1 MAGEGPGATTA
12 FRDFRRLAVLEAEG
26 VMCGV
31 LSLRFVVVGVL
42 EAEGVTHG
50 ALILRLLRP
59 ATSRGLGA
67 GSGCTGVAWPPMRVL
82 ALSHPVFEEHDAGRG
97 HPERPARLGAAL
109 RGVRAAPVELVEEL
123 APEIDRRLLELV
135 HARGYVDY
143 VEQVC
148 ASGGGRFDPD
158 TAAVPASWEAAVRA
172 AGAGP
177 LAVRR
182 LEEGA
187 TDLAFLA
194 VRPPGHHARSA
205 TAMGFCLF
213 NSAAVT
219 AAMLVERGCKV
230 AIMDWDVHHGNGTE
244 EMFEHEENVL
254 YISTHQYPFYPG
266 TGGLVDMTA
275 HPGAAT
281 ILDLPLPPGT
291 AGDLY
296 RQAFEELILPVVSQF
311 GPDWLL
317 VSAGYDAHAA
327 DPLASLRLLP
337 SDYAFMSREL
347 AELTPPGRTICFLEG
362 GYDLD
367 AIAASVTATL
377 AGAAGMVV
385 PDEEHRFRSSE
396 LAFATLDAVKAEAAK
411 VWDLG

>member
-1 MAGEGPGATTA
+1 
-12 FRDFRRLAVLEAEG
+12 
-26 VMCGV
+26 
-31 LSLRFVVVGVL
+31 
-42 EAEGVTHG
+42 
-50 ALILRLLRP
+50 
-59 ATSRGLGA
+59 
-67 GSGCTGVAWPPMRVL
+67 MRVL
-82 ALSHPVFEEHDAGRG
+82 AVSHPIFEQHDAGWG
-97 HPERPARLGAAL
+97 HPERPARLEAAL
-109 RGVRAAPVELVEEL
+109 RGVRSAPVELAEEL
-123 APEIDRRLLELV
+123 APEIDRGLLELV
-135 HARGYVDY
+135 HAPHYIDY
-143 VEQVC
+143 LQQVC
-148 ASGGGRFDPD
+148 ASGGAQLDPD
-158 TAAVPASWEAAVRA
+158 TAAVPASWEAAIRA

-182 LEEGA
+182 LEEDA

-194 VRPPGHHARSA
+194 VRPPGHHARPS

-219 AAMLVERGCKV
+219 AAMLVEQGYNV

-244 EMFEHEENVL
+244 EMFEHEERVL

-266 TGGLVDMTA
+266 TGGIVDMTA
-275 HPGAAT
+275 HRGAAT
-281 ILDLPLPPGT
+281 TLDLPLPPAT

-296 RQAFEELILPVVSQF
+296 RRAFEELILPVISQF

-337 SDYAFMSREL
+337 SDYAFMASALIEL
-347 AELTPPGRTICFLEG
+347 MPPRRTIYYLEG
-362 GYDLD
+362 GYDLE

-385 PDEEHRFRSSE
+385 PDEEQRFRSSD
-396 LAFATLDAVKAEAAK
+396 LAFATLDAAKAGAAK
-411 VWDLG
+411 VWDVG

>member
-1 MAGEGPGATTA
+1 
-12 FRDFRRLAVLEAEG
+12 
-26 VMCGV
+26 
-31 LSLRFVVVGVL
+31 
-42 EAEGVTHG
+42 
-50 ALILRLLRP
+50 
-59 ATSRGLGA
+59 
-67 GSGCTGVAWPPMRVL
+67 MRVL
-82 ALSHPVFEEHDAGRG
+82 AVSHPVFERHNAGWSG

-109 RGVRAAPVELVEEL
+109 DGVSGAPVELVEEL
-123 APEIDRRLLELV
+123 APEVDRRLLELV
-135 HARGYVDY
+135 HTPAYVDGI
-143 VEQVC
+143 EQLC
-148 ASGGGRFDPD
+148 ASGGGRLDPD
-158 TAAVPASWEAAVRA
+158 TAVVPASWEAAVRA

-182 LEEGA
+182 LEERA
-187 TDLAFLA
+187 ADLAFLA

-219 AAMLVERGCKV
+219 AAMLVERGHRV
-230 AIMDWDVHHGNGTE
+230 AIMDWDVHHGNATE

-266 TGGLVDMTA
+266 TGGLVNMTA

-281 ILDLPLPPGT
+281 ILDLPLPAGT

-296 RQAFEELILPVVSQF
+296 RQAFRELILPVVEQF
-311 GPDWLL
+311 GPDWVL

-337 SDYAFMSREL
+337 SDYAFMSGALVGL
-347 AELTPPGRTICFLEG
+347 APPGRTICFLEG
-362 GYDLD
+362 GYDLE

-377 AGAAGMVV
+377 AGAAGLVV

-396 LAFATLDAVKAEAAK
+396 LAFAVLDAVKAEAAK